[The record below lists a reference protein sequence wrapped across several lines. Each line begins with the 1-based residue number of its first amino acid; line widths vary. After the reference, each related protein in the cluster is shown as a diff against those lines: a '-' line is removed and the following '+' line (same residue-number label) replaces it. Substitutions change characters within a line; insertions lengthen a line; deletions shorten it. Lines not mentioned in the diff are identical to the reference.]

1 MPNWVE
7 SSNLRTVLATGII
20 ALMAST
26 VVVGAANSVVPAP
39 TGAGKAQLAETYG
52 NLPLSF
58 EANGGQSAP
67 QVRFLAH
74 GRGYGLFLTN
84 REAVLELR
92 KGGCVGAQKAAHL
105 TGAHSAASRLAPG
118 GAAVC
123 KLETSVVRMQLADES
138 AAASGPTGDDPLVGK
153 ANYLIGRDPSQWHTG
168 APTFGKVSYP
178 GVYPGVDLVFYGN
191 QHQLE
196 YDFVVAPQ
204 ADPGRIHLR
213 FAGARHL
220 NVTSAGDL
228 IVGAGTG
235 QLQFHAPVVYQERDG
250 QRQPIR
256 GQFALLHGPQHRQT
270 VGFRLG
276 AYDRNRAL
284 IIDPVLV
291 YSTYLGGFNTFTNY
305 DPANGLDY
313 ANAIAVDANGNT
325 YIAGRTFSS
334 QFPVTTGAFQT
345 TDHTPGTTYEGGSN
359 AFISKLNPQGTTLV
373 YSTYLGGSGGTGGA
387 GFGAQGDSAEGMAV
401 DAAGNVYVTGATDS
415 PDFPITSGAFQ
426 KTIAASEATPAY
438 CGIVQ
443 SRPTNAFISKLN
455 PTGTALVY
463 STYLGGSGF
472 YTNQGAAFV
481 GGPNY
486 CSGSGDHP
494 FGIAIDAAGNAYLA
508 GSASS
513 ADFPVT
519 QGAFQTAEHA
529 LTPLPSA
536 CPSSTAGPYLRS
548 FISKLNPDGSS
559 LVYSTYLGGS
569 GTWVIDTTTSPG
581 KTICGISLEVVSSM
595 ALDTSGSVYVAGNGG
610 SPDFATPGAF
620 QTVDPSSFGN
630 AAPFVAKL
638 NAAGS
643 ALNYA
648 TFVGGN
654 SAQYNPDTAS
664 GLAVDSAGNAYLV
677 GTVGSPD
684 FPTTPGAFQTVN
696 HGVARSGFSPQ
707 AGFVS
712 MLNSTGSS
720 LVYSTYLG
728 GSGLD
733 DSVNKIAVDS
743 SGNAYVT
750 GGTSSIDFPVTPG
763 ACQPTNPTIHN
774 PTGFTDT
781 AFVTKLN
788 PTGSALVYS
797 SYLGGSGEVLNG
809 ALAPPDSGTAIAVDA
824 SDNVYVTGVTGSP
837 DFPTTPGAFE
847 TSAPTG
853 LSSGAFVTRVDPSG
867 KSTPVVTVTPSTST
881 ITSAQP
887 LTLTVTVSHGGC
899 TVVPTGSIVITSGN
913 YTSGATTLSNGSATI
928 IIPAGS
934 LAGGQDT
941 LTATYAADAA
951 STNNVASATGTASV
965 TVTGVAAVPTVTVT
979 PAAAA
984 ITTAQ
989 ALSVTV
995 TVGGTPTPT
1004 GSVTLTSGS
1013 YSSGAVTLSGG
1024 SATINVPAGSLAAGM
1039 DTLTA
1044 TYTPDSASSAVYTS
1058 ATGTSLETVT
1068 QAAAGPITASPANG
1082 NFGTVPVGSTS
1093 SVVSVTLT
1101 FPTAVTLS
1109 KLSSLTQGVANL
1121 DFAIQASGTTC
1132 VVGAQGAGS
1141 SCAVA
1146 LTFSPLYPGPRYGA
1160 LVLYD
1165 NSTPANAVATV
1176 YLTGIGQGPLFAI
1189 VPGVMNTVAG
1199 NGTAASS
1206 GDGGQATSA
1215 SLVPRSMVLDGA
1227 DDIVVQDYSSSNP
1240 VIRRIDGTSG
1250 VITLIGGG
1258 GSGCANQT
1266 DSLGDGCQAKQAII
1280 NSKNTTIDIN
1290 YNPIVLDG
1298 AGNLLLTDL
1307 LPSASAQSG
1316 YTWIVRKIDAATGV
1330 ISNVM
1335 PQGSSIPLCSSQ
1347 GIDTPSNGICLL
1359 EIAAVDGAGTIY
1371 LVQVE
1376 SNGQHDLLALSLKSS
1391 TLTTVASDLLHGTL
1405 FSTCAAIPCTSGG
1418 SLDGQ
1423 GNLFLTDN
1431 DGNVRKIAL
1440 STGASTAWVGPGV
1453 ACDGYYQHPE
1463 LRMDAAGDGYFAGPL
1478 DSIDQQVVCEA
1489 GPMAQAPVYY
1499 AGTDNYPWPFNGD
1512 NIPATQ
1518 ANITLVGDIEL
1529 DGQGN
1534 MYISDAGNN
1543 RIRKDTVGTGLPVV
1557 FPSTAE
1563 GATSAPINVT
1573 IQNIGNAALSLSSIT
1588 VSPQFTINN
1597 NGTTCAAG
1605 PQIAPG
1611 TTCVLAIAF
1620 APTTTGAVTG
1630 TITFGDNSLN
1640 TTSTSQILL
1649 SGTATGGSAAATLTA
1664 LQTSASS
1671 VTSGTSVTLTATV
1684 AETSASG
1691 VPTGTVTFLDGTTSI
1706 GTGTLNSSGVA
1717 TLITSSLSVG
1727 THSITAQYGGDSN
1740 NAASTSSALT
1750 VTVTAPV
1757 ATLTPAS
1764 VPFGSV
1770 TSGTTSAATV
1780 LTLSNTGNATLNIS
1794 GITIAGAN
1802 PSDFAL
1808 STGANACGSTLAA
1821 SANCSIYVT
1830 FTPASAASF
1839 SATLQVADDATGS
1852 PQTATLTG
1860 TGTTAQA
1867 PVASLTPA
1875 TVSFGSV
1882 TAGTTSAPASLALSN
1897 TGNASLNVGSISIVG
1912 ANPADFAVSNTCG
1925 ATLAASSSCTINVT
1939 FTPASA
1945 STFTASVQVADDA
1958 TGSPQV
1964 STLTG
1969 TGTPPPAPVATFAP
1983 TSVAFASQTTGTTS
1997 AATTVTLTN
2006 SGNAALTITGI
2017 TIAGTNATDFA
2028 MTTGTNSCGGSL
2040 AAGATCNIY
2049 VTFSPASTASFSAAL
2064 TVADNAAGSPQT
2076 VALTGSGV
2084 APADFGV
2091 SATPASQTVQPG
2103 GAATF
2108 AVTVSSSGGTF
2119 SSPVGLTVSG
2129 LPAGATGT
2137 FSPSSVTPGSAS
2149 ATSTLTVQTSSTAL
2163 QTARNTA
2170 WPLAAPV
2177 LAAVGLFFIPGKR
2190 RRRWI
2195 TLGMLLLASLGT
2207 LTALSGCSGGFKFIQ
2222 PVQSYTLTITGTS
2235 GNDTHT
2241 ATVQLTV
2248 E

>member
-105 TGAHSAASRLAPG
+105 TGAHSAASRLTPG
-118 GAAVC
+118 GTAVC
-123 KLETSVVRMQLADES
+123 KLETSVVRMQFADES

-168 APTFGKVSYP
+168 APTFGKVGYP

-213 FAGARHL
+213 FAGASHL
-220 NVTSAGDL
+220 NITSAGDL

-235 QLQFHAPVVYQERDG
+235 QLQFHAPVVYQEHDG

-276 AYDRNRAL
+276 PYDRNRAL

-305 DPANGLDY
+305 GPAGGLDY

-443 SRPTNAFISKLN
+443 RRPTNAFISKLN

-486 CSGSGDHP
+486 CSGSGDYP

-548 FISKLNPDGSS
+548 FISKLNPNGSS

-581 KTICGISLEVVSSM
+581 KTICGINLEVVSSM

-797 SYLGGSGEVLNG
+797 SYLGGSGAVLNG

-824 SDNVYVTGVTGSP
+824 SDNVYVAGVTGSP

-847 TSAPTG
+847 PSAPTG
-853 LSSGAFVTRVDPSG
+853 FSTGAFVTRVDPSG

-887 LTLTVTVSHGGC
+887 LTLTVTVSDGGC

-1013 YSSGAVTLSGG
+1013 YTSPAATLSGG
-1024 SATINVPAGSLAAGM
+1024 SATINIPAGSLAAGSDTLTVSYTPDSASSSTYNSATGSNTETVTAPQTAPTVTVSPSPSSITTTQPTTVTVRVSGGGSNPTPTGSITLSGGGYTSAAM
-1039 DTLTA
+1039 TLSGGSAIITVPAGSLATGTDTLTA
-1044 TYTPDSASSAVYTS
+1044 TYTPDSSSSSTYNS
-1058 ATGTSLETVT
+1058 ATG
-1068 QAAAGPITASPANG
+1068 
-1082 NFGTVPVGSTS
+1082 
-1093 SVVSVTLT
+1093 
-1101 FPTAVTLS
+1101 
-1109 KLSSLTQGVANL
+1109 
-1121 DFAIQASGTTC
+1121 
-1132 VVGAQGAGS
+1132 
-1141 SCAVA
+1141 
-1146 LTFSPLYPGPRYGA
+1146 
-1160 LVLYD
+1160 
-1165 NSTPANAVATV
+1165 
-1176 YLTGIGQGPLFAI
+1176 
-1189 VPGVMNTVAG
+1189 
-1199 NGTAASS
+1199 
-1206 GDGGQATSA
+1206 
-1215 SLVPRSMVLDGA
+1215 
-1227 DDIVVQDYSSSNP
+1227 SN
-1240 VIRRIDGTSG
+1240 
-1250 VITLIGGG
+1250 
-1258 GSGCANQT
+1258 
-1266 DSLGDGCQAKQAII
+1266 
-1280 NSKNTTIDIN
+1280 
-1290 YNPIVLDG
+1290 
-1298 AGNLLLTDL
+1298 
-1307 LPSASAQSG
+1307 
-1316 YTWIVRKIDAATGV
+1316 
-1330 ISNVM
+1330 
-1335 PQGSSIPLCSSQ
+1335 
-1347 GIDTPSNGICLL
+1347 
-1359 EIAAVDGAGTIY
+1359 
-1371 LVQVE
+1371 
-1376 SNGQHDLLALSLKSS
+1376 
-1391 TLTTVASDLLHGTL
+1391 
-1405 FSTCAAIPCTSGG
+1405 
-1418 SLDGQ
+1418 
-1423 GNLFLTDN
+1423 
-1431 DGNVRKIAL
+1431 
-1440 STGASTAWVGPGV
+1440 
-1453 ACDGYYQHPE
+1453 
-1463 LRMDAAGDGYFAGPL
+1463 
-1478 DSIDQQVVCEA
+1478 
-1489 GPMAQAPVYY
+1489 
-1499 AGTDNYPWPFNGD
+1499 
-1512 NIPATQ
+1512 
-1518 ANITLVGDIEL
+1518 
-1529 DGQGN
+1529 
-1534 MYISDAGNN
+1534 
-1543 RIRKDTVGTGLPVV
+1543 
-1557 FPSTAE
+1557 
-1563 GATSAPINVT
+1563 
-1573 IQNIGNAALSLSSIT
+1573 
-1588 VSPQFTINN
+1588 
-1597 NGTTCAAG
+1597 
-1605 PQIAPG
+1605 
-1611 TTCVLAIAF
+1611 
-1620 APTTTGAVTG
+1620 
-1630 TITFGDNSLN
+1630 
-1640 TTSTSQILL
+1640 
-1649 SGTATGGSAAATLTA
+1649 
-1664 LQTSASS
+1664 
-1671 VTSGTSVTLTATV
+1671 
-1684 AETSASG
+1684 
-1691 VPTGTVTFLDGTTSI
+1691 
-1706 GTGTLNSSGVA
+1706 
-1717 TLITSSLSVG
+1717 
-1727 THSITAQYGGDSN
+1727 
-1740 NAASTSSALT
+1740 T
-1750 VTVTAPV
+1750 VTVTAATVQVTVGTSPTGLSFTV
-1757 ATLTPAS
+1757 DSTTYTSTQTLSWTVGSTHTIVTTSPQVSTGTQNTFTSWSDAGAISHSVTASSSVTSYTANFSTSYQLTPSASPLAGGGVTPTAATYYPAGTVVRLTATPNSGYTFSGWTGNVASAGSASTTITMSAPESVTANFTSTAAIATLTPPTLTFTA
-1764 VPFGSV
+1764 V
-1770 TSGTTSAATV
+1770 TGTTSAAQV
-1780 LTLSNTGNATLNIS
+1780 ATLTNAGTATLHITGIS
-1794 GITIAGAN
+1794 ITGTNPTDFTIA
-1802 PSDFAL
+1802 
-1808 STGANACGSTLAA
+1808 TGANACGTSLAASASCSIYVTFTPASAATFSATLSVADNASGSPQTTALSGTGTAAAAPAATLTPPTLTFASTIGATSASQVATLSNTGTATLNITGITLAGTSPSDFAIATGTNACGTTLAA
-1821 SANCSIYVT
+1821 SSSCSIYVT

-1839 SATLQVADDATGS
+1839 SATLSVADNASGS
-1852 PQTATLTG
+1852 PQTTALSG
-1860 TGTTAQA
+1860 TGT
-1867 PVASLTPA
+1867 
-1875 TVSFGSV
+1875 
-1882 TAGTTSAPASLALSN
+1882 SAVMP
-1897 TGNASLNVGSISIVG
+1897 T
-1912 ANPADFAVSNTCG
+1912 FAVSSTTLPQTIQPGSSAQFTITVAAQNG
-1925 ATLAASSSCTINVT
+1925 AFSNPVTLAAI
-1939 FTPASA
+1939 
-1945 STFTASVQVADDA
+1945 
-1958 TGSPQV
+1958 G
-1964 STLTG
+1964 L
-1969 TGTPPPAPVATFAP
+1969 P
-1983 TSVAFASQTTGTTS
+1983 T
-1997 AATTVTLTN
+1997 
-2006 SGNAALTITGI
+2006 
-2017 TIAGTNATDFA
+2017 
-2028 MTTGTNSCGGSL
+2028 
-2040 AAGATCNIY
+2040 GATA
-2049 VTFSPASTASFSAAL
+2049 TFSPAS
-2064 TVADNAAGSPQT
+2064 
-2076 VALTGSGV
+2076 
-2084 APADFGV
+2084 
-2091 SATPASQTVQPG
+2091 
-2103 GAATF
+2103 
-2108 AVTVSSSGGTF
+2108 
-2119 SSPVGLTVSG
+2119 
-2129 LPAGATGT
+2129 
-2137 FSPSSVTPGSAS
+2137 VTPGSTS
-2149 ATSTLTVQTSSTAL
+2149 ANSTLTIQTPAIAMNTPP
-2163 QTARNTA
+2163 RNPR
-2170 WPLAAPV
+2170 WPLTLPV
-2177 LAAVGLFFIPGKR
+2177 LALISFLFLPGKR

-2195 TLGMLLLASLGT
+2195 TMAVLLIASLGAV
-2207 LTALSGCSGGFKFIQ
+2207 TALTGCGGGFGLVK
-2222 PVQSYTLTITGTS
+2222 VLTPTTYNITVTGTS
-2235 GNDTHT
+2235 GSTQQST
-2241 ATVQLTV
+2241 TVQLTV
-2248 E
+2248 Q